1 MANIIKRAAFKLME
15 KTLAEQA
22 NVLAIRTWNPG
33 SMYEI
38 DLYLP
43 TVNMGKWTT
52 IPRLKCK
59 VDEFEYRDY
68 TPAWWEAEKGI
79 CTLFVETGHNG
90 AGSRWAQRVQPGDEL
105 MVGPAHAAPL
115 PSKKGKV
122 LGLVDGSALGHML
135 GLKQL
140 TDPGEHPLE
149 VGVFL
154 HEDYQLPNAL
164 SLDNPE
170 FEFILEPE
178 RSSLDSLENWTRTKD
193 LSEYS
198 SVYIA
203 GYIPMVRELRKKLK
217 SRVPQNTTFYA
228 HGFWR

>member
-1 MANIIKRAAFKLME
+1 MANIIKRTAFKLID
-15 KTLAEQA
+15 KALAQYA
-22 NVLAIRTWNPG
+22 NVLDVRSWNPA

-38 DLYLP
+38 DLHLP
-43 TVNMGKWTT
+43 TVDMARWKT

-68 TPAWWEAEKGI
+68 TPAWWESEKGI

-90 AGSRWAQRVQPGDEL
+90 AGSRWAQHVQPGDQVI
-105 MVGPAHAAPL
+105 VGPAHAAPL
-115 PSKKGKV
+115 PVKPGKI
-122 LGLVDGSALGHML
+122 LGLADGSALGHML

-140 TDPGEHPLE
+140 TDPEEHPLE

-154 HEDYQLPNAL
+154 NEDYQLPAGL
-164 SLDNPE
+164 SRENPE
-170 FEFILEPE
+170 FKFILEPE
-178 RSSLDSLENWTRTKD
+178 GNSLESLENWTRTKD

-198 SVYIA
+198 SIYIA
-203 GYIPMVRELRKKLK
+203 GFIPMVRELRKKLK
-217 SRVPQNTTFYA
+217 SRAHRNTTMYA